1 MVAVGEARLHCVAV
15 RCLYLR
21 YDYAL
26 LAALDMAVRAEDGG
40 FAPVARR

>member
-1 MVAVGEARLHCVAV
+1 M
-15 RCLYLR
+15 R

-40 FAPVARR
+40 FAPVARWQQ